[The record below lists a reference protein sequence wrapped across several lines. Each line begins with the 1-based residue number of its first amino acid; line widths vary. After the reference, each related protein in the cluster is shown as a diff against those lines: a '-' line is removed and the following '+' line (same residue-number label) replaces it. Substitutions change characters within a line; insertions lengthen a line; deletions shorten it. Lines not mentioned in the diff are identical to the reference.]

1 MRDMFGLTLLSLGV
15 EPENATI
22 DDVTQAQQKLL
33 DAPDGHFR
41 GFYGNEYYDALAAG
55 DLAISVAWSGDIS
68 QMNLYD
74 NDKVKFV
81 VPDTGGMRWNDNL
94 VIPKGGASLDNAHKL
109 IDYYYGVPAAT
120 MLSEYVGYF
129 TPVDGVSEQI
139 PADAEAARA
148 DGDTETADP
157 FDALAP
163 TVVPSDDQIANT
175 YTDKQLTEEEE
186 AQWNDLFEAVI
197 GA

>member
-1 MRDMFGLTLLSLGV
+1 
-15 EPENATI
+15 
-22 DDVTQAQQKLL
+22 
-33 DAPDGHFR
+33 
-41 GFYGNEYYDALAAG
+41 
-55 DLAISVAWSGDIS
+55 
-68 QMNLYD
+68 MNLYD

-139 PADAEAARA
+139 AADAEAARA
-148 DGDTETADP
+148 DGDTETADLLRRAGANGR
-157 FDALAP
+157 ALRRPDREHLHRQADDRGRGGAVERPLRSGHRCLIVAP
-163 TVVPSDDQIANT
+163 
-175 YTDKQLTEEEE
+175 
-186 AQWNDLFEAVI
+186 
-197 GA
+197 

>member
-1 MRDMFGLTLLSLGV
+1 
-15 EPENATI
+15 
-22 DDVTQAQQKLL
+22 VTQAQQKLL
-33 DAPDGHFR
+33 GAPQGHFR

-81 VPDTGGMRWNDNL
+81 VPETGGMRWNDNL
-94 VIPKGGASLDNAHKL
+94 VIPKGGANLENAHKL
-109 IDYYYGVPAAT
+109 IDYYYSLPAAT

-129 TPVDGVSEQI
+129 TPVNGVSEQI
-139 PADAEAARA
+139 AADAETARA
-148 DGDTETADP
+148 DGDTETADL
-157 FDALAP
+157 FAALAP
-163 TVVPSDDQIANT
+163 TVVPSPDQIDNT
-175 YTDKQLTEEEE
+175 YVDKQLTEEEE
-186 AQWNDLFEAVI
+186 AQWNDLFEAVV